1 MNWTYTES
9 DPAMMLFTAARERFG
24 LALPANARV
33 LELGCAETD
42 FLERLK
48 RQNPSFDLVGADVR
62 RDRDA
67 HGWTFLQMDA
77 STPGANIFSSGYHG
91 MTDRAPWEFD
101 AIIMLGALEHF
112 GLGYYGDP
120 VHSDGDC
127 LAMLNVWRWLKPGG
141 WVYFDVPYQPQGFR
155 VAENRHFRMYDD
167 RAVSERL
174 IVPGLRE
181 LGRAYSEPEPTAG
194 TWVERPTCDKVPYWF
209 VAVHAVKA

>member
-24 LALPANARV
+24 LALPDTARV

-48 RQNPSFDLVGADVR
+48 RQNPGFELWGVDARV
-62 RDRDA
+62 DREA
-67 HGWTFLQMDA
+67 TGWTFWQGDA
-77 STPGANIFSSGYHG
+77 ADQRLFEDATDGTDAAAGA
-91 MTDRAPWEFD
+91 FD

-120 VHSDGDC
+120 VHNEGDC

-209 VAVHAVKA
+209 VAVHAVKG